1 MSERERHK
9 VKLSVLHDT
18 SMSEAIHACIRCD
31 DVCVYI
37 YIYIICIFKFSF
49 MNHSTGITQTLVP
62 ARILQTHPT
71 SKTQPCFALFHVA
84 TTIDQWTGRIT
95 GSAGPS
101 GK

>member
-37 YIYIICIFKFSF
+37 YIYI
-49 MNHSTGITQTLVP
+49 
-62 ARILQTHPT
+62 
-71 SKTQPCFALFHVA
+71 
-84 TTIDQWTGRIT
+84 
-95 GSAGPS
+95 
-101 GK
+101 